1 MARICSVASQSSS
14 KLHSL
19 LGQWGGGENTV
30 SSSPLLN
37 RNVLTNHVDCPVYVR
52 AWMHADIFVGMCD
65 GQMSTLGVILQ
76 DLSTLFFETESL
88 IGTT

>member
-19 LGQWGGGENTV
+19 LGQWGRVEGIENTV

-37 RNVLTNHVDCPVYVR
+37 RNVLTNHVDRPVYVH
-52 AWMHADIFVGMCD
+52 AWMHANIFAGMCE
-65 GQMSTLGVILQ
+65 GHMLTLAVILQ
-76 DLSTLFFETESL
+76 DLSTLFF
-88 IGTT
+88 